1 MTTQITQRNNV
12 FLNRDDTFFGVC
24 EAIGRDFG
32 FNPNWLRLALA
43 VPMAIYPLVS
53 LGIYIVLGIAVLA
66 SRLIAPEARAA
77 KSVQAITPPSA
88 LTRQDNAE
96 PPFELP
102 LAA

>member
-1 MTTQITQRNNV
+1 MSSQIAQQTSV

-32 FNPNWLRLALA
+32 FNPIWLRLALA

-53 LGIYIVLGIAVLA
+53 LAIYAVLGIAVLA
-66 SRLIAPEARAA
+66 SRLLAPDTRAA
-77 KSVQAITPPSA
+77 NGVQAIAPQLTS
-88 LTRQDNAE
+88 TRQDNAE
-96 PPFELP
+96 PTFELP

>member
-1 MTTQITQRNNV
+1 MSNQITQRSNV

-32 FNPNWLRLALA
+32 FNPLWLRLAVA

-53 LGIYIVLGIAVLA
+53 VGIYIVLGIAVLG
-66 SRLIAPEARAA
+66 SRLIVPEVREAA
-77 KSVQAITPPSA
+77 DVKAAGLQVVFAQKEIV
-88 LTRQDNAE
+88 E